1 MIYDWCS
8 SACSKYNFDN
18 NPQFMY
24 HYYVATGKDA
34 ENIRADWQKE
44 NFQSDMKQE
53 LESWHL
59 DAFLQEN
66 IFENN
71 INLSVLPEN
80 SFVIQFKVI
89 LKKPYISIDE
99 QDFYIIDN
107 PIRKDKVF
115 SLPYVAPSSW
125 KGSLRSALYHLGC
138 NSEDKRIQSII
149 GGNTLE
155 NDEILTKG
163 RIHLFPSFFKKKGLE
178 IINPHNRETRVGTI
192 PIPFECVPVGES
204 GLFTLLY
211 VPYNQFLNSNTKE
224 FKNQILDDLLLL
236 SQGLQFMFLTY
247 GFGAKTPSGFGIVED
262 KLIDGKITLK
272 TKSITVSMQIEVK
285 PPEKVFEKYLKE
297 DGKVKDAFIGGGE
310 DGLLSNKEY
319 NQKTS
324 QFKDGSLNEFKR
336 FRTWYKF
343 HGSDWQKHLQS
354 ENETSAKWPFWNFGT
369 FDELINAAIEIKQ
382 KLSEGE
388 GQ

>member
-1 MIYDWCS
+1 MVQEMIYDWCS

-163 RIHLFPSFFKKKGLE
+163 RIHLFPSFFKKK
-178 IINPHNRETRVGTI
+178 
-192 PIPFECVPVGES
+192 
-204 GLFTLLY
+204 
-211 VPYNQFLNSNTKE
+211 
-224 FKNQILDDLLLL
+224 D
-236 SQGLQFMFLTY
+236 
-247 GFGAKTPSGFGIVED
+247 
-262 KLIDGKITLK
+262 
-272 TKSITVSMQIEVK
+272 
-285 PPEKVFEKYLKE
+285 
-297 DGKVKDAFIGGGE
+297 
-310 DGLLSNKEY
+310 
-319 NQKTS
+319 
-324 QFKDGSLNEFKR
+324 
-336 FRTWYKF
+336 
-343 HGSDWQKHLQS
+343 
-354 ENETSAKWPFWNFGT
+354 
-369 FDELINAAIEIKQ
+369 
-382 KLSEGE
+382 
-388 GQ
+388 